1 MPPHKPREGS
11 LQFWPR
17 SRASK
22 VLPRVNWKPVKRYLD
37 AKQQGIVGVIG
48 YKVGMATA
56 WVKDSTPHSMTLN
69 KKVALPVTIL
79 EVPPMKVASVRF
91 YQNGI
96 VAKECIV
103 TTDAI
108 LKKVLTLP
116 KVAQKVEAPAQ
127 YDDIRVLVYSVPSH
141 TNVKKT
147 PDLTELLIQAADKLA
162 FVQTLLNREL
172 SLKDVYPLKLVDVR
186 GLTTGRGFSGAM
198 KRFGISLKQHKSEK
212 GRRRPGSLGPW
223 HPARVTF
230 RTPMAGQYG
239 MFTRIHYNLSVVGS
253 DTIAN
258 KNINPSSGFPNYGLI
273 KAPYI
278 LVKGS
283 VQGPA
288 KRQIL
293 LTPAMRPT
301 KSAGKQKYELQEVV
315 A

>member
-11 LQFWPR
+11 LQFWPH

-22 VLPRVNWKPVKRYLD
+22 FLPRVNWKPVKKHLD
-37 AKQQGIVGVIG
+37 TKAQGIVGVIG
-48 YKVGMATA
+48 YKAGMATA
-56 WVKDSTPHSMTLN
+56 WVKDSTPHSLTLN

-79 EVPPMKVASVRF
+79 EIPAMKVASVRF
-91 YQNGI
+91 YRGGI
-96 VAKECIV
+96 VVKECLV
-103 TTDAI
+103 TNEAI

-116 KVAQKVEAPAQ
+116 KTPQKVEAPAQ
-127 YDDIRVLVYSVPSH
+127 YDDIRVLVYSLPSQ

-147 PDLTELLIQAADKLA
+147 PDLTEVCIQATDKLA
-162 FVQTLLNREL
+162 FVHTLLNREL
-172 SLKDVYPLKLVDVR
+172 TLKDVYPLKLVDVR

-239 MFTRIHYNLSVVGS
+239 MFTRIQYNLSVIGS
-253 DTIAN
+253 GTITE

-273 KAPYI
+273 KAPYM

-283 VQGPA
+283 VQGPV

-301 KSAGKQKYELQEVV
+301 RSAGKQKFELQEVV